1 MTVMMLV
8 MAVFLGFRHPR
19 MLDEHVPLD
28 GRRMVVALFALVMF
42 ALCFTPVPIETFFP
56 SQGN

>member
-19 MLDEHVPLD
+19 ILDEHVPLD
-28 GRRMVVALFALVMF
+28 GGRMIIALAALIIF
-42 ALCFTPVPIETFFP
+42 ALCFTPVPISWFFAAE
-56 SQGN
+56 